1 MTRTA
6 RKLAVNA
13 QNFALKKKLVENG
26 MPNIAAKVGVDFF
39 AKHDSHLI
47 EMGDQ
52 NKIIQQQVVVKSGK
66 FLTFSISSN
75 TQIVV

>member
-1 MTRTA
+1 
-6 RKLAVNA
+6 
-13 QNFALKKKLVENG
+13 

>member
-13 QNFALKKKLVENG
+13 KNLALKKKLVENG

-47 EMGDQ
+47 EMGD
-52 NKIIQQQVVVKSGK
+52 NKNIQQQVVLKSGK